1 MCVLRQQLY
10 KHTDIRQRMPLQVH
24 LPFPRTLQW
33 ILAAETAVTLAAETG
48 AHALVQV
55 ACYPC
60 SVNAAEAGAG
70 QARQKRMRNA

>member
-1 MCVLRQQLY
+1 M
-10 KHTDIRQRMPLQVH
+10 
-24 LPFPRTLQW
+24 
-33 ILAAETAVTLAAETG
+33 LAAETAVTLAAETA